1 MCVLCVFHKA
11 VDVVRRS
18 GVVRSLPAHHAVWS
32 SPALLFRCGLSGWIW
47 VSDFGAAVAVHLASV
62 LHASRSPPPLPPRR
76 PSAHLLMQSSISGE
90 LCVGPE
96 GREVG
101 HSCYANARRDR
112 GRYGPSGGGTHT
124 GPLSS
129 RDQHAAAVRG
139 NRAAHVCLCLQE
151 WLLIGISTMER

>member
-1 MCVLCVFHKA
+1 M
-11 VDVVRRS
+11 
-18 GVVRSLPAHHAVWS
+18 
-32 SPALLFRCGLSGWIW
+32 
-47 VSDFGAAVAVHLASV
+47 
-62 LHASRSPPPLPPRR
+62 
-76 PSAHLLMQSSISGE
+76 
-90 LCVGPE
+90 GPE

>member
-1 MCVLCVFHKA
+1 MWSVGLALCARCPLTTPSGLVLLSS
-11 VDVVRRS
+11 S
-18 GVVRSLPAHHAVWS
+18 GVASR
-32 SPALLFRCGLSGWIW
+32 GG
-47 VSDFGAAVAVHLASV
+47 FGFPTLGREAAVAVHLASV
-62 LHASRSPPPLPPRR
+62 LHASRSPPLPLRR

-90 LCVGPE
+90 LYVGPE

-112 GRYGPSGGGTHT
+112 GRYGPSGGRGTHT